1 LLVHRRVLMRD
12 LTLDLG
18 KANPW
23 PVAVSS
29 HRIKFFFLMVRGR
42 MTIRQFLRFLQKAV
56 RHRQVRA
63 TLDPGLARYDANGL
77 GRNQLD
83 QRNASSTSKRD

>member
-12 LTLDLG
+12 LTLALG
-18 KANPW
+18 KAARGQW
-23 PVAVSS
+23 RCRRIVS
-29 HRIKFFFLMVRGR
+29 IFFFLMVRVR

-63 TLDPGLARYDANGL
+63 ALDPGLARYDADGL
-77 GRNQLD
+77 GRN
-83 QRNASSTSKRD
+83 